1 MRAEAELSKNLQ
13 RLKKSNDAAK
23 AREGELEEMTK
34 YIKNLEDEQKYELML
49 RESEDKDAKEVEK
62 EEEDDMIEMELR
74 IDEDGAKATASHYCK
89 LAIMGKNECRALRA
103 KAD

>member
-34 YIKNLEDEQKYELML
+34 YIKNLEDEQKYERML
-49 RESEDKDAKEVEK
+49 RETESEDT
-62 EEEDDMIEMELR
+62 R
-74 IDEDGAKATASHYCK
+74 
-89 LAIMGKNECRALRA
+89 
-103 KAD
+103 